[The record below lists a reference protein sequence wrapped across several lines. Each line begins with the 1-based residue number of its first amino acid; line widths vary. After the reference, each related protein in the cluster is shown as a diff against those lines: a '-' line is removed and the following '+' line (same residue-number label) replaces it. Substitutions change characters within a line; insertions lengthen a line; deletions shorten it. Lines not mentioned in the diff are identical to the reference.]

1 MLDWESLDME
11 VCGIAANGDS
21 AYELILE
28 HRPEIVI
35 TDIQMPCSS
44 GLDLAR
50 RCREELGDLPVFI
63 ILTSHESFTYAREA
77 IACQVI
83 DYLVK
88 IDLSPETLT
97 EALERAVK
105 QIESTRKPAAEST
118 QSFIPD
124 LPLLQERFFIRLL
137 NNLFETDEQ
146 LQLQVKELNL
156 SFSHAGYAAA
166 HLEMPLSALSGVR
179 LSPEQ
184 HLTLYNSALHMLQE
198 LIGKYLTC
206 RIIALDTHRFAAVFY
221 LTGDELPSWKELI
234 RDALRQAYEMLYNY
248 YSVRVIAGIGRL
260 VEEPRDLSSSYN
272 DARQLVGS
280 VSEDEK
286 IAFWDSLPDS
296 TRLRNVFNLSHF
308 RKEIKD
314 AFETLDEEALRTVF
328 ANVFSILSA
337 DTVHYSQALDAA
349 SSILHFTITLLP
361 EGGEIASTI
370 FCDEPDTYC
379 SLYRQKT
386 SAAVLQWLKQLE
398 DGLCRELPAYKSR
411 RRNYLVE
418 LTKQYIREH
427 LNERIVLQD
436 IADTFNVSPN
446 YLSQLFKKNEAIGI
460 SEYIS
465 HAKIEKSM
473 ELLRDGTYRIYEIA
487 DMLGFESAFYFS
499 KVFKK
504 VTGISPKDYRNG

>member
-1 MLDWESLDME
+1 MIKVLIADDEPLVQIGLNSMLDWESLDME

-88 IDLSPETLT
+88 
-97 EALERAVK
+97 
-105 QIESTRKPAAEST
+105 
-118 QSFIPD
+118 
-124 LPLLQERFFIRLL
+124 
-137 NNLFETDEQ
+137 
-146 LQLQVKELNL
+146 ELNL

-206 RIIALDTHRFAAVFY
+206 RIIALDTRRFAAVFY
-221 LTGDELPSWKELI
+221 LTGDQLSSWKELI
-234 RDALRQAYEMLYNY
+234 RDALRQAFEMLYNY

-296 TRLRNVFNLSHF
+296 TRLRNVFNLSLF

-314 AFETLDEEALRTVF
+314 AFETLDEEALHTVF

-398 DGLCRELPAYKSR
+398 DGLCKELPAYKSR

-473 ELLRDGTYRIYEIA
+473 ELLRDGTCRIYEIA